1 MKNGYNPLES
11 KPQNVAKVKSN
22 GNIAQMD
29 EINEKV
35 TGGVKELLGM
45 LEGEEKVSDSV
56 MALLDE
62 LFTDEEGEELLQVE
76 DLRRIGSLLSL
87 SEESFSVISP
97 VILGSFQQEY
107 LASGAAMQVVKYMES
122 NNHTYKD
129 LVEVFDKII
138 EALDED
144 DMAEVIPSQA
154 KRDFI
159 KQACI
164 IAMNA
169 IGEATVVN
177 QRTITVP
184 VEICSDSA
192 ILPTYAHL
200 GDAAMDL
207 YSPEEVTIGPGE
219 QKIIPLGFKCEI
231 PEGYALLIQ
240 GRSGLCAKTKLRI
253 ANTPGIIDSSF
264 RGEIGVIVENI
275 DPPIKDVLF
284 KKDDSGFEKT
294 FILYGSSYTIDK
306 GMRFAQMRL
315 VQVPLVGFKKVDK
328 LTETERGAGG
338 FGSSG
343 VM

>member
-1 MKNGYNPLES
+1 
-11 KPQNVAKVKSN
+11 
-22 GNIAQMD
+22 MD

-56 MALLDE
+56 MTLLDE
-62 LFTDEEGEELLQVE
+62 LFTDEDGEELLQTE
-76 DLRRIGSLLSL
+76 DLQRVGSLLSL
-87 SEESFSVISP
+87 SDESFSVIAP
-97 VILGSFQQEY
+97 VVLGSFQQEY

-122 NNHTYKD
+122 NNYSYKD

-169 IGEATVVN
+169 IGEAAVVN
-177 QRTITVP
+177 QRTITIP
-184 VEICSDSA
+184 IEICSDTA

-207 YSPEEVTIGPGE
+207 YSPEKVTIGPGE

-253 ANTPGIIDSSF
+253 ANTPGLIDSSF

-275 DPPIKDVLF
+275 DPPIKDILF
-284 KKDDSGFEKT
+284 KKDDSGLEKNS
-294 FILYGSSYTIDK
+294 ILYGNSYTIDK

-315 VQVPLVGFKKVDK
+315 VQVPLADFKKVDK
-328 LTETERGAGG
+328 LTETERGVGG